1 MPDREIDGREQL
13 LTFGPFELVRS
24 RKLLLQNGRP
34 VRLGS
39 RAIEL
44 LVVLVE
50 RAGEVVGKNE
60 LIAHVW
66 PNTIVEE
73 NNLRVH
79 LAALRKCLGAGQ
91 PGARYIINV
100 AGRGYSFVAPVARA
114 AGSTARLTASS
125 EASIPGNLPAA
136 ISRPIGRTL
145 AVDTVAHLLGGHRLV
160 TVIGPGGIGKSTV
173 AVAAAEQISES
184 FPAGVFFTDL
194 TAVVDPA
201 HIPATLAAAIGTS
214 VPVADAVAGL
224 IAQVRDAQMLLLVDN
239 CEHLIADMAEV
250 AARLLRGSSSLRILA
265 TSREPLQVDGE
276 QVYQLSSLESPPE
289 AGLPTAEEAM
299 TFPAVQLFAE
309 RATNGFENFAVT
321 DANAALIARICRRLD
336 GVPLAI
342 EIVAARAGLVGLH
355 ALELGEEDAEIL
367 AARGRRTASA
377 RHRSLRATLD
387 WSYRH
392 LAEAEQQV
400 FMRLSVFRGWF
411 TAPAAVAVVSDA
423 LVSEGVALEALMSL
437 VGKSLVATDIS
448 DQDFRYRLLHV
459 TRLYAAEHL
468 QVAGDARA
476 AWLRHGHFLC
486 GFLERAILELAT
498 LSRARWLQIH
508 QSCIEDIRAVL
519 EWAFGAHGDPLLGAQ
534 LTAAAGTFGFQVAL
548 IDEFRG
554 WTETALL
561 AVRSLPVADPDLEVR
576 LAVALSILRNRMA
589 DPPSTVDADIDRMI
603 ALTREGGVPQN
614 VIWPMTHRALMMLDF
629 GDYATAT
636 SALAE
641 LEATVR
647 REDDA
652 FAALTVDRVGA
663 MVCHWSGDHRR
674 ARQLAERVLRHPVQS
689 IPLVYSPISVD
700 RRISMRVVLARIL
713 WLEGLADQA
722 QELAAEALDLATS
735 DSPNA
740 LCDALGHAVVP
751 IAFWRGDQQEAA
763 AKSRMLLEHSR
774 RYTLTRWHIAANCF
788 QIALRG
794 GSTVAEASGDDLA
807 QAAPL
812 PGLQRDLMG
821 TLSGHWFDA
830 TTMARGEH
838 QLAGWCTPELLR
850 RNAQLQLRVGT
861 AEARRRAEASLQAS
875 LSAAHNQGALAWE
888 LRTATTLASLWQQ
901 QDRPGDAVALL
912 APVVARLT
920 EGGQTR
926 DVLDARQLLSQL
938 PR

>member
-1 MPDREIDGREQL
+1 LPDREIGREQL

-39 RAIEL
+39 RAIDL
-44 LVVLVE
+44 LMVLVE

-79 LAALRKCLGAGQ
+79 LTALRKCLGAGQ

-114 AGSTARLTASS
+114 QGSPARLASS
-125 EASIPGNLPAA
+125 QAPIPGNLPAA

-160 TVIGPGGIGKSTV
+160 TVIGHGGIGKSTV
-173 AVAAAEQISES
+173 AVAAAEQIGDS

-194 TAVVDPA
+194 TAIFDPA
-201 HIPATLAAAIGTS
+201 HIPATLASAIGTS
-214 VPVADAVAGL
+214 VPVADPVASL
-224 IAQVRDAQMLLLVDN
+224 MMHVRDAQLLLLVDN
-239 CEHLIADMAEV
+239 CEHLIADVAEV
-250 AARLLRGSSSLRILA
+250 AARLLRGSSRLRILA

-276 QVYQLSSLESPPE
+276 QVYQLSSLESPGE
-289 AGLPTAEEAM
+289 AGLPTAAEAM

-342 EIVAARAGLVGLH
+342 EIVAARAGLVGVH
-355 ALELGEEDAEIL
+355 ALDLGEEDAEIL
-367 AARGRRTASA
+367 AARGRRTAAA

-392 LAEAEQQV
+392 LTDAEQKV
-400 FMRLSVFRGWF
+400 FMRLAVFRGWF
-411 TAPAAVAVVSDA
+411 TAPAAVAVVSDGQID
-423 LVSEGVALEALMSL
+423 EGSALEALMSL
-437 VGKSLVATDIS
+437 VGKSLVATEIS

-468 QVAGDARA
+468 QMAGDAQA
-476 AWLRHGHFLC
+476 AWHRHGEFLC

-498 LSRARWLQIH
+498 QSRSRWLQIH
-508 QSCIEDIRAVL
+508 QSSIEDIRAVM
-519 EWAFGAHGDPLLGAQ
+519 EWAFGPHGDALLGAR
-534 LTAAAGTFGFQVAL
+534 LTAAAGTFGFQAAL
-548 IDEFRG
+548 IEEFRG

-561 AVRSLPVADPDLEVR
+561 AVRGLPVAQPDLEVR
-576 LAVALSILRNRMA
+576 LAVALSVLRNRMA
-589 DPPSTVDADIDRMI
+589 DPPSAVDADIDRMI

-614 VIWPMTHRALMMLDF
+614 VIWPTTSRALMMLDF
-629 GDYATAT
+629 GDYATAA
-636 SALAE
+636 SSLSE
-641 LEATVR
+641 LEANVR
-647 REDDA
+647 RQDDA

-663 MVCHWSGDHRR
+663 MVCHWAGDHRR
-674 ARQLAERVLRHPVQS
+674 ARQLAERVLRHPAQS
-689 IPLVYSPISVD
+689 IPSLYSPLSVD
-700 RRISMRVVLARIL
+700 RRVSMRVVLARIL

-722 QELAAEALDLATS
+722 HELAGEVLDLATS

-751 IAFWRGDQQEAA
+751 IAFWRGDMQEAA
-763 AKSRMLLEHSR
+763 AMTETLLEHSR

-788 QIALRG
+788 QMALR
-794 GSTVAEASGDDLA
+794 SGAGALTTAADDPLA

-821 TLSGHWFDA
+821 TISDQWFDA
-830 TTMARGEH
+830 ATATRGEH
-838 QLAGWCTPELLR
+838 QQGGWCTPELLR
-850 RNAQLQLRVGT
+850 RHAQIQLRQGT
-861 AEARRRAEASLQAS
+861 ASGRRQAQGSLEASLAV
-875 LSAAHNQGALAWE
+875 ARNQGALAWE
-888 LRTATTLASLWQQ
+888 LRTATTLASLWHE
-901 QDRPGDAVALL
+901 DGRVTDAAALL
-912 APVVARLT
+912 GPLIARVT
-920 EGGQTR
+920 EGQATR
-926 DVLDARQLLSQL
+926 DVLNARQVLQQL
-938 PR
+938 QG